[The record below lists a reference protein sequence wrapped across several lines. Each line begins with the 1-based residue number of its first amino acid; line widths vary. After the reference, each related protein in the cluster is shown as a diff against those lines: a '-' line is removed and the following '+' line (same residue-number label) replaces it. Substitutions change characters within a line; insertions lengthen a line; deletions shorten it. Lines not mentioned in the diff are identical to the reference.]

1 MQQTTDTQPA
11 LKRDVGLLLLTLYG
25 LGNIVGAGIYVLVG
39 EVAGAAG
46 LQAPFAFLLA
56 AFVAGASGLSY
67 GELSARYPTSAGEA
81 VFIYKAFNIQA
92 LSIGVGLL
100 IMTAGLV
107 SAAAM
112 ARGFVGYF
120 NEFFS
125 VPASLVIAV
134 VLVTLGIIAMRGIV
148 ESARIAAVLTIIEIA
163 GLIWVV
169 IVAAPNLANLADV
182 SISEMV
188 PLSGNAWK
196 SVMGA
201 AFLAFFAF
209 IGFED
214 MVNIAEEVK
223 NPQRNMPRGILLAF
237 AVATLLYLLVI
248 LVSLMTLDSETL
260 GKSTAPL
267 ADVYRAA
274 SGKEATFISII
285 GLIAVLNGG
294 LIQIIMGSRILFGMS
309 RNGWLPKFLSAINP
323 TTQTPIRATIAATAI
338 ALIAALTLP
347 LVSLAQITSGLILGV
362 FVMINISLIRIK
374 MRDPTPAGINP
385 VPMAVPI
392 IAALS
397 GIYVIFVSV

>member
-148 ESARIAAVLTIIEIA
+148 ESAKIAAVLTIIEIA

-196 SVMGA
+196 GVMGA

-274 SGKEATFISII
+274 SGKEATFISVI

-323 TTQTPIRATIAATAI
+323 KTQTPIRATIAATAI

>member
-148 ESARIAAVLTIIEIA
+148 ESAKIAAVLTIIEIA

-274 SGKEATFISII
+274 SGKEATFISVI

-309 RNGWLPKFLSAINP
+309 RNGWLPKFLSTINP

>member
-134 VLVTLGIIAMRGIV
+134 VLVILGIIAMRGIV
-148 ESARIAAVLTIIEIA
+148 ESAKIAAVLTIIEIA

-169 IVAAPNLANLADV
+169 IVAAPNLTNLADV

-274 SGKEATFISII
+274 SGKEATFISVI

-309 RNGWLPKFLSAINP
+309 RNGWLPKFLSTINP

-374 MRDPTPAGINP
+374 MRDPTPAGINA

-392 IAALS
+392 IASLS
-397 GIYVIFVSV
+397 GIYVIFVSI

>member
-148 ESARIAAVLTIIEIA
+148 ESAKIAAVLTIIEIA

-169 IVAAPNLANLADV
+169 IVAAPNLTNLADV

-196 SVMGA
+196 GVMGA

-274 SGKEATFISII
+274 SGKEATFISVI

-309 RNGWLPKFLSAINP
+309 RNGWLPKFLSTINP

-374 MRDPTPAGINP
+374 MRDPTPAGINA

-392 IAALS
+392 IASLS
-397 GIYVIFVSV
+397 GIYVIFVSI

>member
-134 VLVTLGIIAMRGIV
+134 VLVILGIIAMRGIV
-148 ESARIAAVLTIIEIA
+148 ESAKIAAVLTIIEIA

-274 SGKEATFISII
+274 SGKEATFISVI

-323 TTQTPIRATIAATAI
+323 KTQTPIRATIAATAI

>member
-134 VLVTLGIIAMRGIV
+134 VLVILGIIAMRGIV
-148 ESARIAAVLTIIEIA
+148 ESAKIAAVLTIIEIA

-169 IVAAPNLANLADV
+169 IVAAPNLTNLADV

-196 SVMGA
+196 GVMGA

-274 SGKEATFISII
+274 SGKEATFISVI

-309 RNGWLPKFLSAINP
+309 RNGWLPKFLSTINP

-374 MRDPTPAGINP
+374 MRDPTPAGINA

-392 IAALS
+392 IASLS
-397 GIYVIFVSV
+397 GIYVIFVSI

>member
-148 ESARIAAVLTIIEIA
+148 ESAKIAAVLTIIEIA

-169 IVAAPNLANLADV
+169 IVAAPNLTNLADV

-196 SVMGA
+196 GVMGA

-274 SGKEATFISII
+274 SGKEATFISVI

-323 TTQTPIRATIAATAI
+323 KTQTPIRATIAATAI

>member
-134 VLVTLGIIAMRGIV
+134 VLVILGIIAMRGIV
-148 ESARIAAVLTIIEIA
+148 ESAKIAAVLTIIEIA

-169 IVAAPNLANLADV
+169 IVAAPNLTNLADV

-196 SVMGA
+196 GVMGA

-274 SGKEATFISII
+274 SGKEATFISVI

-323 TTQTPIRATIAATAI
+323 KTQTPIRATIAATAI

>member
-1 MQQTTDTQPA
+1 MQQTTDAQPA
-11 LKRDVGLLLLTLYG
+11 LKRDIGLLLLTLYG

-39 EVAGAAG
+39 EVAGTAG
-46 LQAPFAFLLA
+46 LHAPFAFLLA
-56 AFVAGASGLSY
+56 AFVAGTSGLSY

-81 VFIYKAFNIQA
+81 VFLYKAFNIQA
-92 LSIGVGLL
+92 LSTGVGLL
-100 IMTAGLV
+100 ILMAGLV

-120 NEFFS
+120 YEFFS
-125 VPASLVIAV
+125 VPAWLVIVV
-134 VLVTLGIIAMRGIV
+134 VLITMGTIAMRGIV
-148 ESARIAAVLTIIEIA
+148 ESARFAAVLTIIEIA

-169 IVAAPNLANLADV
+169 IVAAPNLVNLADV
-182 SISEMV
+182 AFIDMV
-188 PLSGNAWK
+188 PLSSNAWQG
-196 SVMGA
+196 VMGA

-223 NPQRNMPRGILLAF
+223 NPQRNIPRGILLAF
-237 AVATLLYLLVI
+237 IIATVLYVLVI

-274 SGKEATFISII
+274 SGREATFISLI
-285 GLIAVLNGG
+285 GLIAVINGG

-309 RNGWLPKFLSAINP
+309 RNGWLPKFLSAVNP
-323 TTQTPIRATIAATAI
+323 KTQTPIRATIAATTI

-347 LVSLAQITSGLILGV
+347 IVSLAQITSGLILGV

-374 MRDPTPAGINP
+374 MRDPSPEGINP
-385 VPMAVPI
+385 LPMAVPI
-392 IAALS
+392 VAALT
-397 GIYVIFVSV
+397 GACVIFMSL

>member
-1 MQQTTDTQPA
+1 
-11 LKRDVGLLLLTLYG
+11 
-25 LGNIVGAGIYVLVG
+25 
-39 EVAGAAG
+39 
-46 LQAPFAFLLA
+46 
-56 AFVAGASGLSY
+56 
-67 GELSARYPTSAGEA
+67 
-81 VFIYKAFNIQA
+81 
-92 LSIGVGLL
+92 
-100 IMTAGLV
+100 
-107 SAAAM
+107 
-112 ARGFVGYF
+112 
-120 NEFFS
+120 
-125 VPASLVIAV
+125 
-134 VLVTLGIIAMRGIV
+134 
-148 ESARIAAVLTIIEIA
+148 
-163 GLIWVV
+163 
-169 IVAAPNLANLADV
+169 
-182 SISEMV
+182 
-188 PLSGNAWK
+188 
-196 SVMGA
+196 MGA

-274 SGKEATFISII
+274 SGKEATFISVI

-309 RNGWLPKFLSAINP
+309 RNGWLPKFLSTINP

-374 MRDPTPAGINP
+374 MRDPTPAGINA

-392 IAALS
+392 IASLS
-397 GIYVIFVSV
+397 GIYVIFVSI

>member
-134 VLVTLGIIAMRGIV
+134 VLVILGIIAMRGIV
-148 ESARIAAVLTIIEIA
+148 ESAKIAAVLTIIEIA

-274 SGKEATFISII
+274 SGKEATFISVI

-309 RNGWLPKFLSAINP
+309 RNGWLPKFLSTINP

>member
-1 MQQTTDTQPA
+1 MQQTTDAQPA

-148 ESARIAAVLTIIEIA
+148 ESAKIAAVLTIIEIA

-274 SGKEATFISII
+274 SGKEATFISVI

-309 RNGWLPKFLSAINP
+309 RNGWLPKFLSTINP
-323 TTQTPIRATIAATAI
+323 KTQTPIRATIAATAI

-385 VPMAVPI
+385 IPMAVPI